1 MSKKLKKP
9 KKGGKKLNKKELLQ
23 MIILILEL
31 LVVVIELIKIII
43 E

>member
-1 MSKKLKKP
+1 MNKKKKIE
-9 KKGGKKLNKKELLQ
+9 KKGGIEKKELLQ

>member
-1 MSKKLKKP
+1 MKKQ
-9 KKGGKKLNKKELLQ
+9 KKGGKKIDKKELLQ

>member
-1 MSKKLKKP
+1 MSKKPKKP
-9 KKGGKKLNKKELLQ
+9 KKGGINKKELLQ
-23 MIILILEL
+23 LIILILEL

>member
-1 MSKKLKKP
+1 MNKKKKI
-9 KKGGKKLNKKELLQ
+9 KEKGGIEKKELLQ